1 MDCPYCKAP
10 MEKGYIPA
18 GKARLLWLAEDAV
31 PPFFAFSEPEPEDG
45 ISLTKTPVLRTQRAL
60 AYCCKAC
67 RFVLLPLP
75 QDAQ

>member
-18 GKARLLWLAEDAV
+18 GKTRLWWLAEDAV
-31 PPFFAFSEPEPEDG
+31 PPFFAYSEAGEDG
-45 ISLTKTPVLRTQRAL
+45 VTLTKSPVFRTQRAL

-67 RFVLLPLP
+67 RFVLLPFP
-75 QDAQ
+75 KDAQ